1 MVPRL
6 RVWHWSGHGE
16 SLSTLTRARW
26 KEWMMDGPSGTLK
39 EFPKTRSWYG
49 WLAHPTSAEWKAND
63 LFWDPGLTSL
73 INSFIQSLI
82 QPISRQTCTH
92 TWERQIS
99 VPMNTFQVEEMKTL
113 IGVYGFRNGNRE
125 SQEELLRQTV
135 SPTLW
140 NLHYHKSRDS
150 PDPFYHFYLKQRGQC
165 IFAVVKFITNLGG
178 NKKCRLFPWGYYIH
192 FFNVLVS

>member
-1 MVPRL
+1 MLFSKPNLIPNLDRMLGPWSSDSQRKFSQL
-6 RVWHWSGHGE
+6 RSPASGFGISQVME
-16 SLSTLTRARW
+16 NGGSLSTLTRARW
-26 KEWMMDGPSGTLK
+26 KEWMTDGPSGTLK

-113 IGVYGFRNGNRE
+113 IGVMASGMETERVKKSFFDRLFLPPCE
-125 SQEELLRQTV
+125 IFTITSQETLLI
-135 SPTLW
+135 P
-140 NLHYHKSRDS
+140 
-150 PDPFYHFYLKQRGQC
+150 
-165 IFAVVKFITNLGG
+165 FITS
-178 NKKCRLFPWGYYIH
+178 I
-192 FFNVLVS
+192 